1 MFLNIGG
8 SARFKYKLPHEN
20 APIEWIHNGKR
31 IYPENDPQKYQIIA
45 DGLNRTLIIKDLRP
59 EEQGTLGVK
68 IAEKVTTAKLQVQAL
83 KDVSEH
89 IGGSATFKYKMPH
102 ADAPIEWIHNGKRIY
117 PEKDP
122 QKYQVVS
129 DGLTKTL
136 IIKDLKEEEQGTIG
150 VKIGEK
156 TSTAKLQ
163 VQALKDVSERIGGSA
178 TFKYKLPHEG
188 APIEWTHNGKR
199 IYPEKEPH
207 KYEIVSDGLNRTLV
221 IKNLKIEEQGSIG
234 VKIADKVSS
243 AKLQV
248 QGAGEDLIAP
258 ATAQPTQTAARRTS
272 STARR
277 VSWGF
282 KGQGFPPTSD
292 GYESGQR
299 SPRGSWRNPDGSM
312 QRPDGAFFAPDGSPL
327 EDPPAKFFEMGI
339 AEPLSGRRSPGGT
352 FVNPDGS
359 LQSPGGK
366 CYSPSGKLLD
376 GVPPGFFEFGVTIPT
391 GCRSPSG
398 FWHNPDG
405 SCQSPGGNCYDPH
418 GKLLDP
424 VPDGFFDVGVCL
436 PKGQETPKGTWKN
449 PDGSCKKPDGTCY
462 DPAGNKL
469 ATEPEDFTTYG
480 TSLPG
485 TTQYLNLVAHA
496 LTDFREKGKEKGV
509 EPERAPL
516 EPVQEVQPSPS
527 MPTKASKPEKPIVPT
542 AATDSSSK
550 PKVDPVKP
558 EVPKETPPVIVKGL
572 DEFMTG
578 LGENEVTLEAT
589 VDKDHRKKSGEPIE
603 GEWSATKKGAA
614 PRVLRPSYKYHMSQ
628 NDNVYALTIK
638 DLMFEDE
645 GVYTFKFEG
654 HETHCKLKVDE
665 APVVFTKPLSRINA
679 KEKDDVTLEC
689 EANKVKWKLSGK
701 DIDFS
706 WKKGDARM
714 DETGKV
720 KFEKQGRKLMLVM
733 KKISLNDASEYSC
746 NAGEGP
752 TASKTIGGIEVQEL
766 PLGFDEG
773 LKDLEKTEGETAVL
787 EAVINRPGADVLWFK
802 DGKKI
807 DFSDPRFEQKQDKDG
822 RIQLIIKPCVMDDEA
837 TYEAKVGTKKT
848 SCKFRVKEGPVVF
861 TRPLADMSVKE
872 GAPAILHAEVNK
884 MRYQQSGAA
893 VNITWYRND
902 IPISKND
909 ECHLYCTIKKIA
921 MDDTGSNYSVTAD
934 TAKTAGT
941 LSVTEEPLYF
951 VEKLKDTPL
960 KKIPSTITLS
970 CKLNKPGVPVQWL
983 KDGMPIKID
992 GDKYDVKEEDG
1003 KHILIILDCNGDDE
1017 GKYTCKPKDVTCDCQ
1032 LQVKAAPTLDIT
1044 DEVRTIKAGTATTF
1058 EIPYTGHPV
1067 PTVTWS
1073 HKMSSLDQKRR
1084 RSEHVPGKLLKL
1096 IIKDSVRADSGSY
1109 NVVVENDHGRADGVV
1124 KLNVLDIP
1132 GPPRNLGF
1140 REVFSDRIVVEW
1152 DCQAMT

>member
-8 SARFKYKLPHEN
+8 SAQFKYKLPN
-20 APIEWIHNGKR
+20 ADAPIEWIHNGKR
-31 IYPENDPQKYQIIA
+31 IFPEKDPQKYQVVS

-102 ADAPIEWIHNGKRIY
+102 ADAPIEWIHNGKRIC

-258 ATAQPTQTAARRTS
+258 ATAQPTQTAA
-272 STARR
+272 
-277 VSWGF
+277 
-282 KGQGFPPTSD
+282 Q
-292 GYESGQR
+292 
-299 SPRGSWRNPDGSM
+299 
-312 QRPDGAFFAPDGSPL
+312 
-327 EDPPAKFFEMGI
+327 
-339 AEPLSGRRSPGGT
+339 
-352 FVNPDGS
+352 
-359 LQSPGGK
+359 
-366 CYSPSGKLLD
+366 
-376 GVPPGFFEFGVTIPT
+376 
-391 GCRSPSG
+391 
-398 FWHNPDG
+398 
-405 SCQSPGGNCYDPH
+405 
-418 GKLLDP
+418 
-424 VPDGFFDVGVCL
+424 
-436 PKGQETPKGTWKN
+436 
-449 PDGSCKKPDGTCY
+449 
-462 DPAGNKL
+462 
-469 ATEPEDFTTYG
+469 
-480 TSLPG
+480 
-485 TTQYLNLVAHA
+485 
-496 LTDFREKGKEKGV
+496 
-509 EPERAPL
+509 
-516 EPVQEVQPSPS
+516 
-527 MPTKASKPEKPIVPT
+527 
-542 AATDSSSK
+542 
-550 PKVDPVKP
+550 
-558 EVPKETPPVIVKGL
+558 TPPVIVKGL

-578 LGENEVTLEAT
+578 LEENEVTLEAT

-654 HETHCKLKVDE
+654 AETQCKLKVDE

-902 IPISKND
+902 IPISKYDDRVELKND

-1017 GKYTCKPKDVTCDCQ
+1017 GKYTCKVKDVTCDCQ

-1044 DEVRTIKAGTATTF
+1044 DEVR
-1058 EIPYTGHPV
+1058 
-1067 PTVTWS
+1067 
-1073 HKMSSLDQKRR
+1073 
-1084 RSEHVPGKLLKL
+1084 
-1096 IIKDSVRADSGSY
+1096 
-1109 NVVVENDHGRADGVV
+1109 
-1124 KLNVLDIP
+1124 
-1132 GPPRNLGF
+1132 
-1140 REVFSDRIVVEW
+1140 
-1152 DCQAMT
+1152 